1 MPVLPSFEQLKNKL
15 ITKNQDS
22 EIVVSQTESNEK
34 EEIGKNVL
42 LKDSSINQWLQE
54 YASQRKA
61 EDKMLEFMIFHERL
75 FEIKDNV
82 LSFVNKYRAFG
93 TVDFIQNI
101 DQNILVISSSQNKE
115 LQFFDKKLN
124 LLKNIDLPFRVNT
137 YNCFENTFLFAGF
150 INNKPNI
157 LWLK

>member
-15 ITKNQDS
+15 ITKNQEP

-54 YASQRKA
+54 YAYQRKA

-82 LSFVNKYRAFG
+82 LVLKFG
-93 TVDFIQNI
+93 NEMEQNHFNALKNEFNVFLKAKLGFTPKIETVLEALIEKKQ
-101 DQNILVISSSQNKE
+101 LYSSSDKYNHLKE
-115 LQFFDKKLN
+115 LFPQLEE
-124 LLKNIDLPFRVNT
+124 LKRRLGLELDM
-137 YNCFENTFLFAGF
+137 
-150 INNKPNI
+150 
-157 LWLK
+157 